1 MATWI
6 TPVTNRTGGNARMTT
21 VDMNRIT
28 GNLVWLY
35 DECVRKGITIEGSA
49 YSKTT
54 WISNDIISE
63 SEWYELLACLRNIRT
78 AVGYAP
84 IKVPGYGMVWDNINR
99 IEEHELTLYLI
110 LQTWDIRDRL
120 NHYVG
125 DKLTSAYL
133 YAGDAFNAGGS
144 YE

>member
-35 DECVRKGITIEGSA
+35 DECVSKGITIEGSA

-63 SEWYELLACLRNIRT
+63 SEWYELLVCLRRIRT

-99 IEEHELTLYLI
+99 VEEHELTLYLI

-125 DKLTSAYL
+125 DKLTTSYL